1 MAHRRYLK
9 KLPIQG
15 NVYPITTMAYFEDDI
30 TRFTFLTAHSV
41 GVTSLQPGTFLLIM
55 EILLQIDW

>member
-15 NVYPITTMAYFEDDI
+15 NVYPITTMAYFEDDN

-41 GVTSLQPGTFLLIM
+41 GVTSLQPGKFVFTFTLL
-55 EILLQIDW
+55 